1 VSATTSVPDTFAPA
15 DPKSDSAD
23 SKPSATTGG
32 STSIDGS
39 VSSSAVGSKREP
51 EDGKSVQNLLEAA
64 MGKSSGSEGEG
75 TSPSQLDQDFGHFLR
90 RCFDES

>member
-1 VSATTSVPDTFAPA
+1 VSATTSVLDSFAPA
-15 DPKSDSAD
+15 DPKSDTVD

-32 STSIDGS
+32 STSVEGS
-39 VSSSAVGSKREP
+39 VSSSAAGSKRES

-64 MGKSSGSEGEG
+64 MGKSFGSEGEG
-75 TSPSQLDQDFGHFLR
+75 TSPTQLDQDFGNFLN